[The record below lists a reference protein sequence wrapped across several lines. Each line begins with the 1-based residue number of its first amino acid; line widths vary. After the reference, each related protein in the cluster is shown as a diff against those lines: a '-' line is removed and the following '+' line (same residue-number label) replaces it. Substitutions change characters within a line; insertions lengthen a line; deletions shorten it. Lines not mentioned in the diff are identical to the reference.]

1 MPNDRSEQD
10 NRRLHYELEHAIK
23 AINTSAIGA
32 LTGPITKAAFTNVAQ
47 TVAGLRAR
55 YLQSV
60 VALGARAGEA
70 GLDDACALELRRLRE
85 AYMEAKDGFSALQ
98 HALERGYVMLAD

>member
-1 MPNDRSEQD
+1 MPNDRSDQD

-23 AINTSAIGA
+23 TINTSAIGA
-32 LTGPITKAAFTNVAQ
+32 LTGPITKEAFTNVAQ

-60 VALGARAGEA
+60 VALGTRAGEVV
-70 GLDDACALELRRLRE
+70 LDDAGAFELKRLRE
-85 AYMEAKDGFSALQ
+85 AYTEAMDGFSALQ
-98 HALERGYVMLAD
+98 HALERGYVVLAD